1 MLGTIFQEFFFAR
14 LVDGRGIF
22 GEAGYFGTPQLVPID
37 GYIAKIEAGRKS
49 VGELWKKSPPPL
61 PNRRA
66 LENEDVERLREFG
79 DRPIN
84 IDSTAQLTTSELFKV
99 WNSKLATD
107 ACGHPV
113 LKHLTRW
120 PLDFFESPSGD
131 DRPRYRYR
139 PNATLPTG
147 LVTNQIG
154 WRGKPV
160 EDQKSETDTIRIVF
174 VGASTI
180 AEAPALPWSAPE
192 LVDDWLNAWA
202 QERGLGV
209 RFEVLNAGR
218 EGAFTSDVVA
228 IVRDEV
234 APLRPDLVVF
244 YEGALTFDWSSVV
257 KNATSLK
264 ALPRPQYEDRAGWV
278 ANAARASSLVAR
290 VVGVLGD
297 TGVLSGYVGEPPKP
311 EYEIA
316 WPAGLDEANPDINRQ
331 DLPLNLNPI
340 LKDFEAMRVEL
351 NKVGTEF
358 TLGSFV
364 WLVHDGLKL
373 DPVKG
378 KYIWLSN
385 NTIYWPWTYRDIRR
399 GLDFENRVYKKFA
412 ASHGIAFL
420 DVARLVPA
428 EPMLFADGIH
438 MTDSG
443 IRVKAWAFFRELLPL
458 VEERLASRAWPR
470 GKRDGQLPKFE
481 VSRQS
486 LDCRQKR

>member
-1 MLGTIFQEFFFAR
+1 MRLRFESCAVASIAR
-14 LVDGRGIF
+14 FISLSWVSF
-22 GEAGYFGTPQLVPID
+22 WAEAGTAAGPGFGGRLFGVSSWG
-37 GYIAKIEAGRKS
+37 GYPGRVEARWA
-49 VGELWKKSPPPL
+49 V
-61 PNRRA
+61 
-66 LENEDVERLREFG
+66 
-79 DRPIN
+79 
-84 IDSTAQLTTSELFKV
+84 
-99 WNSKLATD
+99 LATD

-264 ALPRPQYEDRAGWV
+264 ALPR
-278 ANAARASSLVAR
+278 
-290 VVGVLGD
+290 
-297 TGVLSGYVGEPPKP
+297 
-311 EYEIA
+311 
-316 WPAGLDEANPDINRQ
+316 
-331 DLPLNLNPI
+331 
-340 LKDFEAMRVEL
+340 
-351 NKVGTEF
+351 
-358 TLGSFV
+358 
-364 WLVHDGLKL
+364 
-373 DPVKG
+373 
-378 KYIWLSN
+378 
-385 NTIYWPWTYRDIRR
+385 
-399 GLDFENRVYKKFA
+399 
-412 ASHGIAFL
+412 
-420 DVARLVPA
+420 
-428 EPMLFADGIH
+428 
-438 MTDSG
+438 
-443 IRVKAWAFFRELLPL
+443 LLQ
-458 VEERLASRAWPR
+458 A
-470 GKRDGQLPKFE
+470 
-481 VSRQS
+481 
-486 LDCRQKR
+486 